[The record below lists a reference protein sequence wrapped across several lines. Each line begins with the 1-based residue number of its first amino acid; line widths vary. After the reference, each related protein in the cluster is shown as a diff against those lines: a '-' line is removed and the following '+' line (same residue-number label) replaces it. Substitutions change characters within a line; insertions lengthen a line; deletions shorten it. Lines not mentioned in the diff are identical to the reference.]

1 MAKITGYDF
10 TAWDLTHRAERDPKA
25 ARETLAYAAKQIKE
39 GKVLIDPLR
48 KWIAEAFE
56 DAAAKRSGKEAT
68 AALGRKLRLKAFNR
82 RMKADPV
89 LVAYRI
95 HCLVGRRKH
104 GGMNVEE
111 AVEIIAKEEG
121 IGESTAKRYYLKNK
135 KAVAEADMI
144 RHED

>member
-1 MAKITGYDF
+1 MAKITTWDI

-25 ARETLAYAAKQIKE
+25 AREALAYAAKQIKE

-56 DAAAKRSGKEAT
+56 VAAAKRSGKEAT
-68 AALGRKLRLKAFNR
+68 AAIGRKLRLTALNR

-89 LVAYRI
+89 WVAYRI
-95 HCLVGRRKH
+95 YCLVGRRKH
-104 GGMNVEE
+104 GGMNLEE
-111 AVEIIAKEEG
+111 AVEKIAKEER
-121 IGESTAKRYYLKNK
+121 ISESTAKRYYLKNK

-144 RHED
+144 RRED